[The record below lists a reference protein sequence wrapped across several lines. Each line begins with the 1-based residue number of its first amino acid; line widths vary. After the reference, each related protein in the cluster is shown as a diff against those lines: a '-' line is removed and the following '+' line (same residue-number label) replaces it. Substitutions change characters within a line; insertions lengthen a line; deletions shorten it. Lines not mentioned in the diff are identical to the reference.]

1 MWAHDPW
8 SAQDMSTSNNLCSP
22 GPSLGISWYL
32 SARALPLL
40 AGICQ
45 TTTLPFILIS
55 LKTEFWIEDI
65 NLLSHKSEWKS
76 LLQKS
81 LLHRINYRK
90 TVAAPPKEWHKDH
103 SMSQGCQP
111 GCEKNGERMR
121 KWRGNGER
129 MMKWRGNGER
139 FTLYISSF
147 SFYFLPLYPFPITK
161 MVSLCR
167 KTGLHK
173 LWYPGIRDTSTWS

>member
-121 KWRGNGER
+121 KWRGNGKR
-129 MMKWRGNGER
+129 MRKWRGNWEKNEEMER
-139 FTLYISSF
+139 DSLSTFPHFLFISSL
-147 SFYFLPLYPFPITK
+147 SFHFLHQNASHFVAK
-161 MVSLCR
+161 C
-167 KTGLHK
+167 
-173 LWYPGIRDTSTWS
+173 